1 MSMEI
6 SEKRGLYQKDFAGLS
21 EAERTKTGQVSE
33 RTKPEQAKSGEAG
46 KSRDEAEAAA
56 TIPVPRDEYISS
68 EKSGVKAS
76 GLYRLGRDENG
87 NKRVCF
93 EKAEKSAERCTTN
106 TDKVDGEIK
115 QLKEKQRRL
124 EQQIRSASGDKKKA
138 RELEKKL
145 EQVQSELSRKNND
158 TYRRQNALVSE

>member
-1 MSMEI
+1 MEI

-21 EAERTKTGQVSE
+21 EAERKKTGQVSE
-33 RTKPEQAKSGEAG
+33 GAKPGQEKSEEAG

>member
-1 MSMEI
+1 MEEKTIYYI
-6 SEKRGLYQKDFAGLS
+6 SEAAKKVQVENHVLRYWEEELQLPIKRNEMGHRCY
-21 EAERTKTGQVSE
+21 T
-33 RTKPEQAKSGEAG
+33 EQDIRQLK
-46 KSRDEAEAAA
+46 
-56 TIPVPRDEYISS
+56 
-68 EKSGVKAS
+68 
-76 GLYRLGRDENG
+76 
-87 NKRVCF
+87 
-93 EKAEKSAERCTTN
+93 
-106 TDKVDGEIK
+106 EIK

>member
-1 MSMEI
+1 MEI

-33 RTKPEQAKSGEAG
+33 GAKSGEAG

-124 EQQIRSASGDKKKA
+124 EQQIRSASGDKKRV

>member
-33 RTKPEQAKSGEAG
+33 RTKPGQAKSEEAG
-46 KSRDEAEAAA
+46 KSRDETEAAA

>member
-33 RTKPEQAKSGEAG
+33 GAKSGEAG

-124 EQQIRSASGDKKKA
+124 EQQIRSASGDKKRV

>member
-33 RTKPEQAKSGEAG
+33 GAKSGEAG

>member
-33 RTKPEQAKSGEAG
+33 RTKPEQAKSEEAG

-93 EKAEKSAERCTTN
+93 EKAEKSAERCKTN
-106 TDKVDGEIK
+106 TNKIDGEIK

>member
-33 RTKPEQAKSGEAG
+33 RTKPGQAKSEEAG
-46 KSRDEAEAAA
+46 KSRDETEAAA
-56 TIPVPRDEYISS
+56 TIPVPRGEYISS

-93 EKAEKSAERCTTN
+93 EKAEKSAERCKTN
-106 TDKVDGEIK
+106 TNKIDGEIK

>member
-33 RTKPEQAKSGEAG
+33 GAKSGEAG

-158 TYRRQNALVSE
+158 PYRRQNALVSE

>member
-33 RTKPEQAKSGEAG
+33 GAKSGEAG
-46 KSRDEAEAAA
+46 KSWDEAEAAA

-93 EKAEKSAERCTTN
+93 QKAEKSAERCTTN

>member
-33 RTKPEQAKSGEAG
+33 RTKPGQAKSEEAG

-93 EKAEKSAERCTTN
+93 EKAEKSAERCKTN
-106 TDKVDGEIK
+106 TNKIDGEIK